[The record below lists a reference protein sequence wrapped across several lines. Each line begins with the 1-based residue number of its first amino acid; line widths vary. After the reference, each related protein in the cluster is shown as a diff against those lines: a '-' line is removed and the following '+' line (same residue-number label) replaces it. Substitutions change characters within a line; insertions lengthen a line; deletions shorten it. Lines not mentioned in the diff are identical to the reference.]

1 VACVARR
8 AARGGHPD
16 SRAVSPPPTVDE
28 LVVADDAGS
37 WREAGFRVDGNQV
50 AAGSVRIR
58 LAGRG
63 EHRGI
68 RSWSLR
74 DTGTLELDGL
84 ATSASERAP
93 TTGAAHPNGV
103 LSVDHLVVMTP
114 DLDRTVGVLEA
125 AGFDLRRRRE
135 DPTPGGSQRQ
145 AFFRM
150 AELILELVEAP
161 AGTRVAADPD
171 GPARLWGIA
180 FLVED
185 LEATA
190 RALGPLV
197 GSPRDAV
204 QPGRL
209 IATLRREAGLGPAIA
224 FMSPGAGGA

>member
-1 VACVARR
+1 
-8 AARGGHPD
+8 
-16 SRAVSPPPTVDE
+16 VSTPPTVDE
-28 LVVADDAGS
+28 LVVADHAGS
-37 WREAGFRVDGNQV
+37 WQDAGFRVEGDQV
-50 AAGSVRIR
+50 AVGSVRIR

-63 EHRGI
+63 EQRGI
-68 RSWSLR
+68 LSWSLR
-74 DTGTLELDGL
+74 DTATLELDGL

-93 TTGAAHPNGV
+93 AAGAPHPNGV
-103 LSVDHLVVMTP
+103 VSVDHLVVMTP
-114 DLDRTVGVLEA
+114 GLDRTVAVLEA

-135 DPTPGGSQRQ
+135 GPTPGGSLRQ

-161 AGTRVAADPD
+161 PGTRVPADPD

-190 RALGPLV
+190 RALGPLI
-197 GSPRDAV
+197 GRPREAV

-209 IATLRREAGLGPAIA
+209 IATLRSEAGLGPAIA
-224 FMSPGAGGA
+224 FMSPGAGAA